1 MFNQNSIRKLKIFT
15 GENLIFYFA
24 FRKYVQYNN
33 FKGYDKN
40 FNNKAGKYGNMKN
53 GNKKA
58 GLPGDSVI
66 SEGQEIAEVKAIRE
80 KLSEMHS
87 DIKKVMEFTSRLRLE
102 AALENSRQEYSNA
115 LLSHLFEDIDT
126 RLEKNM
132 VKKCPEK
139 QKCTSAFTA
148 LLQQNAGLIKKNRVD
163 DALISDS
170 RKKLEELRCGAPYSK
185 CEKCFSEVSSLLVK
199 QVNLM
204 RSMRIYADNQEQKPN
219 ISALKTSAVMS
230 EILEPISNLQRLE
243 ILRAVAFEAKSFSAF
258 SELTGLR
265 GGNLLFHLQKLTES
279 GLIMQQHERGDYMIT
294 EKGFRILQG
303 LNEIYSSL
311 QGYPLQNSSRKESE
325 ENDSQKRKD
334 TPELAV

>member
-1 MFNQNSIRKLKIFT
+1 
-15 GENLIFYFA
+15 
-24 FRKYVQYNN
+24 
-33 FKGYDKN
+33 
-40 FNNKAGKYGNMKN
+40 MKN

-58 GLPGDSVI
+58 SLPEDSAI
-66 SEGQEIAEVKAIRE
+66 FEEQEMAEVKAIRE
-80 KLSEMHS
+80 KLSEIHT

-102 AALENSRQEYSNA
+102 AALESSRQEYSNA
-115 LLSHLFEDIDT
+115 LLNHLFEDIDT
-126 RLEKNM
+126 GLEKNM

-148 LLQQNAGLIKKNRVD
+148 LLQKNAGLIKKNRVD
-163 DALISDS
+163 DTQISDN
-170 RKKLEELRCGAPYSK
+170 RKKLEELKCGAPYSK

-204 RSMRIYADNQEQKPN
+204 RSMRIYADNQEQKPS

-230 EILEPISNLQRLE
+230 EILEPVSNLQRLE
-243 ILRAVAFEAKSFSAF
+243 ILRAVAFETKSFSAF

-294 EKGFRILQG
+294 EKGYRILRG

-311 QGYPLQNSSRKESE
+311 QGYPLQDSSRQKSE
-325 ENDSQKRKD
+325 ENDFQKKD
-334 TPELAV
+334 RPELTI

>member
-1 MFNQNSIRKLKIFT
+1 
-15 GENLIFYFA
+15 
-24 FRKYVQYNN
+24 
-33 FKGYDKN
+33 
-40 FNNKAGKYGNMKN
+40 MKN
-53 GNKKA
+53 VNKKA
-58 GLPGDSVI
+58 NCPEDSVI
-66 SEGQEIAEVKAIRE
+66 SDAQETAEVKAIRE

-87 DIKKVMEFTSRLRLE
+87 DIKKVMELTSRLRLE
-102 AALENSRQEYSNA
+102 AALESSRQEYSNA

-126 RLEKNM
+126 GLEKNM

-163 DALISDS
+163 DTQISEN

-230 EILEPISNLQRLE
+230 EILEPVSNLQRLE
-243 ILRAVAFEAKSFSAF
+243 ILRAVAFEARSFSAF

-311 QGYPLQNSSRKESE
+311 QGYPLQSSSRQESA
-325 ENDSQKRKD
+325 ENDFQKKKD
-334 TPELAV
+334 TPELTI

>member
-1 MFNQNSIRKLKIFT
+1 
-15 GENLIFYFA
+15 
-24 FRKYVQYNN
+24 
-33 FKGYDKN
+33 
-40 FNNKAGKYGNMKN
+40 MKN
-53 GNKKA
+53 GSKK
-58 GLPGDSVI
+58 GSQPESPII
-66 SEGQEIAEVKAIRE
+66 SEEKEVVEVKAIRE

-87 DIKKVMEFTSRLRLE
+87 DIKKVMEFTSKLRLE
-102 AALENSRQEYSNA
+102 TALESSRHEYSNA

-126 RLEKNM
+126 GLERNM

-139 QKCTSAFTA
+139 QKCTSAFTS
-148 LLQQNAGLIKKNRVD
+148 LLQQNAQLIKKNSVD
-163 DALISDS
+163 DKSISDN

-185 CEKCFSEVSSLLVK
+185 CEKCFSEVSSLLVR

-204 RSMRIYADNQEQKPN
+204 RSMRIYANNQEQKPD

-230 EILEPISNLQRLE
+230 EILEPVSNPQRLE
-243 ILRAVAFEAKSFSAF
+243 ILRAVAFETKSFSAF

-279 GLIMQQHERGDYMIT
+279 GLLLQQHERGDYMIT

-311 QGYPLQNSSRKESE
+311 QSSLLQNSSKQNSS
-325 ENDSQKRKD
+325 ENDLQKKKENID
-334 TPELAV
+334 LAI

>member
-1 MFNQNSIRKLKIFT
+1 MYLCI
-15 GENLIFYFA
+15 
-24 FRKYVQYNN
+24 
-33 FKGYDKN
+33 
-40 FNNKAGKYGNMKN
+40 
-53 GNKKA
+53 
-58 GLPGDSVI
+58 
-66 SEGQEIAEVKAIRE
+66 
-80 KLSEMHS
+80 
-87 DIKKVMEFTSRLRLE
+87 
-102 AALENSRQEYSNA
+102 YS
-115 LLSHLFEDIDT
+115 
-126 RLEKNM
+126 
-132 VKKCPEK
+132 P
-139 QKCTSAFTA
+139 SATECR
-148 LLQQNAGLIKKNRVD
+148 LIKKNRVD

-279 GLIMQQHERGDYMIT
+279 GLIMQQHERGGDYMIT

-311 QGYPLQNSSRKESE
+311 QGYPLQNSSRRNPKRMTLRKEKILQSWLFK
-325 ENDSQKRKD
+325 SGYF
-334 TPELAV
+334 